1 MYFFGTDW
9 LWDGVGQKSQSTHH
23 YQILMSLGLLHLENG
38 ASRKRELDAHI
49 WAWNWGC
56 HRERTMT
63 GDLCVVVSRCRT
75 VPRSSMNTRV
85 LSAVFLWASSRL
97 WSLPW
102 SLPYFYSWLSAKF
115 HFADLIFQWYYEILV
130 ILLVNGILFIFIIH
144 IYASITNAYHFH
156 KYFSF
161 PFRTTRTSRLD
172 GT

>member
-1 MYFFGTDW
+1 MGLTDCGTGKDRN
-9 LWDGVGQKSQSTHH
+9 LGQHTTTK
-23 YQILMSLGLLHLENG
+23 LGLLQLENG

-63 GDLCVVVSRCRT
+63 GDLCVGVSRCST
-75 VPRSSMNTRV
+75 VSRPSMDARV

-97 WSLPW
+97 CSPPW
-102 SLPYFYSWLSAKF
+102 SLPYFYSWLSARF
-115 HFADLIFQWYYEILV
+115 RFADLIFQWYYEILV
-130 ILLVNGILFIFIIH
+130 ILTGILYIVYIIH
-144 IYASITNAYHFH
+144 IYASIMNAYHFH

-161 PFRTTRTSRLD
+161 PCRTTRTSRLD